1 MFIELAVYTFPILL
15 FNNDMLINWI
25 LIVNILQVRA
35 YMLSYKGLYILQCV

>member
-1 MFIELAVYTFPILL
+1 
-15 FNNDMLINWI
+15 